1 MAERKDLVVT
11 REQFPSNAHSER
23 EKKEVE
29 KKKVKKV
36 VKGKVVKRKKSL
48 GEKFGETFLEE
59 DGRSVGAY
67 ILYDILIPA
76 AKDTFSDLVRGGVEM
91 LLYGEGGS
99 RGRSTYRDRGR
110 SYSQSRVSYNRMYGD
125 DDRRIAP
132 RRERRG
138 RSRYNFDDIF
148 LESRDEAKAVLDELM
163 DQIDQYG
170 VATVEDFFDCV
181 GMTSEWTDCD
191 WGWRNLN
198 DAYIERARGGGWIVC
213 LPKPVDVRRR

>member
-11 REQFPSNAHSER
+11 REQFPSNAHSEH
-23 EKKEVE
+23 EKVE

-59 DGRSVGAY
+59 DGKNVGAY

-76 AKDTFSDLVRGGVEM
+76 AKDTISDLVKGGVEM

-110 SYSQSRVSYNRMYGD
+110 SYSQSRVSYNRMYGEEE
-125 DDRRIAP
+125 RRVAP
-132 RRERRG
+132 RRERRN
-138 RSRYNFDDIF
+138 RNRYNFDDII
-148 LESRDEAKAVLDELM
+148 LDSREEAKEVLDSLM
-163 DQIDQYG
+163 DLIGDYDI
-170 VATVEDFFDCV
+170 ATVEDFYDLI
-181 GMTSEWTDCD
+181 GMTSEWVDCD